1 MKTSLDTK
9 QPKGMLTICLLQ
21 LLGMIGFSMFLAL
34 LVLYV
39 TKQLHFNDKSAY
51 AISGAFNALVFITS
65 VPGGYI
71 AERFLG
77 YFKAAFISIIMCA
90 LGSLVVA
97 IPTALSLYIG
107 LSLFIMGTGM
117 MVPCLFVMLGHL
129 YPEDHTR
136 REAGFVMVYVSM
148 NAGGFLASAISG
160 SLSLH
165 YSYAAAFLLGA
176 ISAAI
181 MLPVLMHHKKY
192 LKDTELFSSQQQ
204 IGGIVLTIGA
214 TIAAGLIVKFAQV
227 ANSLMIIMGA
237 LALLYTLKLSFNH
250 HGHARKKLWVF
261 ILLTTMSIMFWTL
274 YSLSPSLLTLF
285 TERNVNREIFG
296 WVIPTASLSCLNP
309 FFIVTTGPLLT
320 LLWLKL
326 KTAKGIEIST
336 PAKFGWGL
344 VLMGIGYL
352 VLSIGTEH
360 ANALGY
366 VALAWLILSYFFQT
380 LGEVF
385 VGPIGYAMVGELVP
399 ADQEGLMMGIWQLAA
414 GIAGALSDWC
424 AEFTQTKSHI
434 IKPLVT
440 NPSYIHAFTLYGSIT
455 VLIGLIAFIIT
466 PKLKG
471 LISGDKDDAGDAL
484 PNLSLSSST

>member
-1 MKTSLDTK
+1 MKATPDTK

-21 LLGMIGFSMFLAL
+21 LLGMIAFMMYLAL

-39 TKQLHFNDKSAY
+39 TKRLHFSDTSAY

-77 YFKAAFISIIMCA
+77 YFKAALISIIMCA
-90 LGSLVVA
+90 LGSFIVA
-97 IPTALSLYIG
+97 IPTPLCLYIG

-117 MVPCLFVMLGHL
+117 MVPCFFVMLGHL
-129 YPEDHTR
+129 YPADHPR
-136 REAGFVMVYVSM
+136 RETGFVLAYVSM
-148 NAGGFLASAISG
+148 NAGGFIASSISG

-165 YSYAAAFLLGA
+165 FSYAAAFLFGA
-176 ISAAI
+176 ITTTI
-181 MLPVLMHHKKY
+181 MLPVLMHHRKY
-192 LKDTELFSSQQQ
+192 LKDSEPFSSQQQ

-227 ANSLMIIMGA
+227 ANSLMIVMGV

-250 HGHARKKLWVF
+250 HGHARKKMWVF
-261 ILLTTMSIMFWTL
+261 VLLTTMSIMFWTL

-285 TERNVNREIFG
+285 TERNINREIFG

-309 FFIVTTGPLLT
+309 FFIITMGPLMT
-320 LLWLKL
+320 LLWQKL
-326 KTAKGIEIST
+326 RTSKGIDIST
-336 PAKFGWGL
+336 PGKFGWGL

-352 VLSIGTEH
+352 VLSVGTQY
-360 ANALGY
+360 ANSLGY
-366 VALAWLILSYFFQT
+366 VALIWLVLSYLFQT

-424 AEFTQTKSHI
+424 AEFTQTKSHL
-434 IKPLVT
+434 IKPLIT

-455 VLIGLIAFIIT
+455 VLIGLLAFIIT

-471 LISGDKDDAGDAL
+471 LISGDKDDDDNAL
-484 PNLSLSSST
+484 PNLTATT

>member
-1 MKTSLDTK
+1 MNASLETK

-21 LLGMIGFSMFLAL
+21 LLGMVGFMMFLAL

-39 TKQLHFNDKSAY
+39 TKQLHFSDKSAY

-90 LGSLVVA
+90 LGAFIVA
-97 IPTALSLYIG
+97 IPSPLTLYIG

-136 REAGFVMVYVSM
+136 RETGFVLAYVSM
-148 NAGGFLASAISG
+148 NAGGFISSSISG
-160 SLSLH
+160 SLSIH
-165 YSYAAAFLLGA
+165 YSYSVAFLLGA
-176 ISAAI
+176 VASVI
-181 MLPVLMHHKKY
+181 MLPVLMHHRKY
-192 LKDTELFSSQQQ
+192 LKDSEPFSRSQQ

-214 TIAAGLIVKFAQV
+214 TIGAGLIVKFAQV

-237 LALLYTLKLSFNH
+237 LALLYTVKLSFNH

-261 ILLTTMSIMFWTL
+261 LLLTTMSIIFWTL

-285 TERNVNREIFG
+285 TERNIDRHVLG
-296 WVIPTASLSCLNP
+296 WLIPTANLSCLNP
-309 FFIVTTGPLLT
+309 FFIVTMGPLMS
-320 LLWLKL
+320 LLWQKL
-326 KTAKGIEIST
+326 KTSKGIDIST

-344 VLMGIGYL
+344 ILMGVGYL
-352 VLSIGTEH
+352 VLSVGTQY

-366 VALAWLILSYFFQT
+366 VALAWLVLSYFFQT
-380 LGEVF
+380 LGEIF

-424 AEFTQTKSHI
+424 AEFTQTNNHI
-434 IKPLVT
+434 IKPIAT

-471 LISGDKDDAGDAL
+471 LISGDNSDEDDATANL
-484 PNLSLSSST
+484 PLSLST